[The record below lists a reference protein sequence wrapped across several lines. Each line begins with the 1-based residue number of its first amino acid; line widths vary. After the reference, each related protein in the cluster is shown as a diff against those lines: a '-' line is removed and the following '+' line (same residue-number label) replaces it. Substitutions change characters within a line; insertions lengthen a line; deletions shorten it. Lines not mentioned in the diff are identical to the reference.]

1 MKKFLYFTAKWCG
14 PCQMLAPVM
23 QEIANEI
30 TVEKIDI
37 DENTDAVTTYNV
49 MSVPTIILLKDDK
62 EVTRTVGAK
71 PKSYYIN
78 QYNEN

>member
-23 QEIANEI
+23 QDIANEI

-37 DENTDAVTTYNV
+37 DENVDAVTMYNV

>member
-49 MSVPTIILLKDDK
+49 MSVPTIILLKDDN

>member
-23 QEIANEI
+23 QDIANEI

-37 DENTDAVTTYNV
+37 DENADAVTMYNV

>member
-23 QEIANEI
+23 EEVAQEIP
-30 TVEKIDI
+30 VEKIDV
-37 DENTDAVTTYNV
+37 DTNADATVMYGI
-49 MSVPTIILLKDDK
+49 MSVPTIILLKNDK
-62 EVTRTVGAK
+62 EVARTVGAK
-71 PKSYYIN
+71 PKNYYIN